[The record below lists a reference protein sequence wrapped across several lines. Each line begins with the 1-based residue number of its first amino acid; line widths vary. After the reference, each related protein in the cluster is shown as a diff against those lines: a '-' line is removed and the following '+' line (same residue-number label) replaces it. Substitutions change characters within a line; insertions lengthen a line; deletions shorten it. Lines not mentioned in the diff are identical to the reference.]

1 MLVLS
6 AAVANAATNQTCKYI
21 PGDEGWPSQ
30 DVWNQLNQTVGG
42 KLIAT
47 VPQASICHIDG
58 FGGTHY
64 DETACKALQQT
75 WDFGQTFEPFSGEIM
90 NPYFQNQ
97 SCDPWTPASKPC
109 ELGNYV
115 SYSISIADADDV
127 VAGIQFSQEKNVRLV
142 IKNTGHDFLGKSTA
156 KGALGLWTHNLK
168 STTVIE
174 DYQDAG
180 YSGPAIKLG
189 AGVTGYEAMNAAH
202 AAGYRIVSGDCPTV
216 GIAGGYT
223 QGGGH
228 SPLNGAYGMA
238 ADQALEW
245 EVVTADG
252 EHLTA
257 SPINNTD
264 LYWALSGGG
273 AGTFAVVLSMT
284 VKLHVEGPVGA
295 AKFSFSKADVD
306 KETYLEAVE
315 AWWRALPG
323 IVDTG
328 ATVIWV
334 VSSVGFSFEG
344 FTALDKTADEVTE
357 LLKPFTSSLDDL
369 KVPYNLTVD
378 QAPSYYEH
386 FNNTNGPLPY
396 GNWPTSMLFNS
407 NVIPR
412 AVTASNETISKAA
425 SAMEDIVNDVSTAQW
440 TVGCHA
446 LNVANASHPDNAVAP
461 YWRDAV
467 AICITISL
475 WDWTIPRSEML
486 DRKSYLAENIVPGL
500 DAAIPNMGAY
510 LNEADP
516 YVYPQGSTQWQEI
529 FYGSNYPKLRS
540 IKGKWDPK
548 SVFYAYTAVGSE
560 DWTIDSGGRLCK
572 A

>member
-1 MLVLS
+1 M
-6 AAVANAATNQTCKYI
+6 
-21 PGDEGWPSQ
+21 
-30 DVWNQLNQTVGG
+30 
-42 KLIAT
+42 
-47 VPQASICHIDG
+47 DG
-58 FGGTHY
+58 FGATHY
-64 DETACKALQQT
+64 DETACKALQHT
-75 WDFGQTFEPFSGEIM
+75 WDVGQTLYVFDVFAIPLPHSEKELLTHGPVAFSEPFSGEIM

-115 SYSISIADADDV
+115 SYSISIAEADDV

-168 STTVIE
+168 STTFIE
-174 DYQDAG
+174 DYKDAG

-238 ADQALEW
+238 ADQVLEW

-252 EHLTA
+252 EHRNA
-257 SPINNTD
+257 SPTDNID

-284 VKLHVEGPVGA
+284 VKLYAEGPVGA
-295 AKFSFSKADVD
+295 AEFSFSKVGVD
-306 KETYLEAVE
+306 NETYLEAVV
-315 AWWRALPG
+315 AWWRALPD

-328 ATVIWV
+328 ATTIWV
-334 VSSVGFSFEG
+334 MSSVGFSFEG
-344 FTALDKTADEVTE
+344 FTALDKTADEVTD
-357 LLKPFTSSLDDL
+357 LLKPFTS
-369 KVPYNLTVD
+369 T
-378 QAPSYYEH
+378 PSYYEH

-396 GNWPTSMLFNS
+396 GNWPASMLFNS
-407 NVIPR
+407 NIIPR
-412 AVTASNETISKAA
+412 AVTASSETISKAA
-425 SAMEDIVNDVSTAQW
+425 STMEDIVNDVSTGQW
-440 TVGCHA
+440 TLGCHA

-467 AICITISL
+467 AICIVISL

-486 DRKSYLAENIVPGL
+486 ERKTYLAENIVPAL

-540 IKGKWDPK
+540 IKDKWDPK
-548 SVFYAYTAVGSE
+548 SVFYAHTAVGSE
-560 DWTIDSGGRLCK
+560 NWTIDTGGRLCK